1 MPKSPDPSGNVAF
14 IIYMHKDFL
23 PVTFSPGL
31 DLFGFH
37 SQEPSRKVKGMMT
50 GQGVVS
56 NQMSYVRQR
65 QTSAWS
71 SKWIILLM
79 RSKKIIFCLLK
90 DFSN

>member
-37 SQEPSRKVKGMMT
+37 SQEPSRNVTGRKSVCIYIFYGTFPLGSGFFGIHSQEPSRKVRF
-50 GQGVVS
+50 S
-56 NQMSYVRQR
+56 FSRH
-65 QTSAWS
+65 SAP
-71 SKWIILLM
+71 
-79 RSKKIIFCLLK
+79 F
-90 DFSN
+90 

>member
-1 MPKSPDPSGNVAF
+1 MQKKPEPSGNVPSK
-14 IIYMHKDFL
+14 IYMHKDFL

-79 RSKKIIFCLLK
+79 RSKK
-90 DFSN
+90 